1 MVRQTEMGR
10 KPKQEGLTI
19 MAILKPIDT
28 VSELQARVAQLEA
41 QLTAKNKINFKVSE
55 KGAVSV
61 LGLQRF
67 PVTLYASQWERLAA
81 EMDKLMAFIAANN
94 DKVTRKAA

>member
-1 MVRQTEMGR
+1 
-10 KPKQEGLTI
+10 

-41 QLTAKNKINFKVSE
+41 QLVAKNKINFKVSE

-81 EMDKLMAFIAANN
+81 EMDKLMAFIAANQ